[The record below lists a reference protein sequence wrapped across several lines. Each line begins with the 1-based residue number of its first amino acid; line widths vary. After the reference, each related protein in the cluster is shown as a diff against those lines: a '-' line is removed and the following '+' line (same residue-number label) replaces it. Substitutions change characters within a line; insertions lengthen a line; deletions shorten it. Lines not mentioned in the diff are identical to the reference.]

1 MKRNP
6 IRCSHGVDAL
16 DNCQGCDVRQ
26 RKRDAAEEMYEALN
40 ECRELLLSGYTTREG
55 KEYLGQDIQ
64 DAYVKI
70 ESAIAKANGRPA

>member
-1 MKRNP
+1 MMKDW
-6 IRCSHGVDAL
+6 HEAYAKKAELDAAHE
-16 DNCQGCDVRQ
+16 